1 MNLTHSRAGNCPK
14 ATFLGDVEG
23 NRAPSQIQHLMGTRM
38 EVGAN
43 VVINEKITGVTAT
56 NIMEEMQQFTD
67 EHVGSLPP
75 DDQKKFVESLPKE
88 HDGARRYTEQI
99 DYYPESTQTSFKMQL
114 KGCKNP
120 VVGKPDVVAKRGTEP
135 LIIDI
140 KRKGSRVYKRQN
152 EWRLQLALYAIWYMK
167 AHDYHLVPACENHI
181 LIPGAN
187 PQIIN
192 QDINSDDMYG
202 AMERLQQLQK
212 NIDENYWPL
221 SRDSF
226 LCDPQWCWHYDDCHA
241 RYTMSADDILEN
253 FTC

>member
-1 MNLTHSRAGNCPK
+1 MNLTHSRAGNCRK
-14 ATFLGDVEG
+14 AILQNDIEG
-23 NRAPSQIQHLMGTRM
+23 NRAPNQIQHLMGSRM
-38 EVGAN
+38 EVGGN
-43 VVINEKITGVTAT
+43 VPINQRITGVTAT
-56 NIMEEMQQFTD
+56 DIMEEMQSFTD

-88 HDGARRYTEQI
+88 YDGARRYGDCI
-99 DYYPESTQTSFKMQL
+99 DYDPISTQISFKMQL

-140 KRKGSRVYKRQN
+140 KRKPSRVYKRQN

-187 PQIIN
+187 PTDHQP
-192 QDINSDDMYG
+192 G
-202 AMERLQQLQK
+202 HQQRRHVWGDGE
-212 NIDENYWPL
+212 IATAPEE
-221 SRDSF
+221 
-226 LCDPQWCWHYDDCHA
+226 H
-241 RYTMSADDILEN
+241 
-253 FTC
+253 

>member
-1 MNLTHSRAGNCPK
+1 MNLTHSRAGNCRK
-14 ATFLGDVEG
+14 AILQNDIEG
-23 NRAPSQIQHLMGTRM
+23 NRAPNQIQHLMGSRM
-38 EVGAN
+38 EVGGN
-43 VVINEKITGVTAT
+43 VPINQRITGVTAT
-56 NIMEEMQQFTD
+56 DIMEEMQSFTD

-88 HDGARRYTEQI
+88 YDGARRYGDCI
-99 DYYPESTQTSFKMQL
+99 DYDPISTQISFKMQL

-140 KRKGSRVYKRQN
+140 KRKPSRVYKRQN

-192 QDINSDDMYG
+192 QTSTATTCTGRWRDCNS
-202 AMERLQQLQK
+202 
-212 NIDENYWPL
+212 
-221 SRDSF
+221 SR
-226 LCDPQWCWHYDDCHA
+226 
-241 RYTMSADDILEN
+241 RIL
-253 FTC
+253 TRTTGH

>member
-1 MNLTHSRAGNCPK
+1 MNLTHSRAGNCRK
-14 ATFLGDVEG
+14 AILQNDIEG
-23 NRAPSQIQHLMGTRM
+23 NRAPNQIQHLMGSRM
-38 EVGAN
+38 EVGGN
-43 VVINEKITGVTAT
+43 VPINQRITGVTAT
-56 NIMEEMQQFTD
+56 DIMEEMQSFTD

-88 HDGARRYTEQI
+88 YDGARRYGDCI
-99 DYYPESTQTSFKMQL
+99 DYDPISTQISFKMQL

-187 PQIIN
+187 PRSSTRTSTAMTCMGRWR
-192 QDINSDDMYG
+192 DCNS
-202 AMERLQQLQK
+202 
-212 NIDENYWPL
+212 
-221 SRDSF
+221 SRKT
-226 LCDPQWCWHYDDCHA
+226 LTRTTGH
-241 RYTMSADDILEN
+241 
-253 FTC
+253 